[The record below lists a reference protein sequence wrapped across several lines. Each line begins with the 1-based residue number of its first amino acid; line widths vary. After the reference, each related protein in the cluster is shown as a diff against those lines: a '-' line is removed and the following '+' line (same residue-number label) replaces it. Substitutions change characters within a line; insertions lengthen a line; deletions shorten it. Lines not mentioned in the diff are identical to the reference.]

1 MKTKMKKIYLL
12 AFLLTTI
19 TVSAQEAEKSEKK
32 DIITCKIEDDF
43 KEPERDKNTAKWAK
57 QMNRFNKGAFP
68 SLEDVK
74 NHVAIDNDCD
84 NSDVTLI
91 RLSEQAGNGIYVY
104 CVKGTQLKYKR
115 MGTVIMIEGENPFKN
130 N

>member
-1 MKTKMKKIYLL
+1 MKKIYLL
-12 AFLLTTI
+12 AFLLASI
-19 TVSAQEAEKSEKK
+19 TAFAQETEKTEKK
-32 DIITCKIEDDF
+32 KVKNCVIEDGF
-43 KEPERDKNTAKWAK
+43 KEPERDKKTKKWAK
-57 QMNRFNKGAFP
+57 RMNRFNEGAFP
-68 SLEDVK
+68 SLADIK
-74 NHVAIDNDCD
+74 KHVAIDNDCEE
-84 NSDVTLI
+84 SEVTLM

>member
-1 MKTKMKKIYLL
+1 MKKIYLL
-12 AFLLTTI
+12 AFLLTTM
-19 TVSAQEAEKSEKK
+19 TTFAQEAEKSGKK
-32 DIITCKIEDDF
+32 EVKTCEIKEGF
-43 KEPERDKNTAKWAK
+43 KEPERDKKTKKWAK
-57 QMNRFNKGAFP
+57 QMNRFNEGAFP

-84 NSDVTLI
+84 NSEVTLM